1 MPIRLL
7 PSALVDQIAAGEV
20 VERPASLVKELV
32 ENSLDAGARR
42 IEVDC
47 EAGGMSLVRVLDDGH
62 GIPEDEL
69 PLAVQRHATSKI
81 ATALDLAAIR
91 SMGFRGEALPSIGS
105 VARLRIASRAAGAAR
120 GAELRIDGGEM
131 QPTAP
136 SAQPQGTLVEVRDLF
151 FNLPARRKFLRAE
164 STELG
169 HIARLVERFALA
181 RFDVAFRLR
190 HGGRVLIDAPLAET
204 PLLQRARI
212 ASIMGEAFMDGAL
225 PIDRQAG
232 RVSLRGW
239 LGQPQAARAASDQQ
253 FAYVNGRAVRDRL
266 LANAI
271 RLGYRDVL
279 YHGRQPA
286 YLLHLDIE
294 PEWVDVNAHPQKLEL
309 RFRDGRQVHDFVFRA
324 VHDALGVGA
333 GVAAPTASP
342 TALGVAAGGATPGD
356 SGTAQSG
363 ITQSGINQPGAF
375 EFATAAPGF
384 WPSAGPAGS
393 PAVRDDAGA
402 PAAAFAAT
410 AVPLGMGV
418 SAGSL
423 GVAVAQLHGVYIL
436 AQSEAGLVLVDAHAA
451 HERVLYERMKRGFGG
466 RPAVQR
472 LLEPIVIET
481 AVHETEAFE
490 GHAAEFAAAGFDLG
504 VLAPGRLALRAVP
517 ALLAQADLEPL
528 VRQVLGDLREERGE
542 HHLEAAAHVLLGNI
556 ACRAAIRANRRLTL
570 PEMNALLRD
579 METTER
585 AGQCNHGRPT
595 WTLLTL
601 AQLDQLFLR
610 GR

>member
-363 ITQSGINQPGAF
+363 INQPGAF

-384 WPSAGPAGS
+384 WPSAGPVGS

-410 AVPLGMGV
+410 AVPSGMGV